1 MWRSAWSRPTP
12 NKSASA
18 GGLPLPSRAS
28 LNTPGFAATRARG
41 LPFGAVVSGLPPFG
55 CSRGATGVQ
64 QRGNRG
70 AAEGQQGCSRE
81 QQGAAESD
89 RVRQNATGGVSR
101 TPLQQSSATKREVS
115 AAGCAPRR
123 GRTAEA
129 PADGGRRQPGSGG
142 GSAQCSTR
150 LRKPSSS
157 ASSRCCAGQLLRRL
171 PSNRLL
177 SRFPVKR

>member
-64 QRGNRG
+64 QRATGYGKMQQGASAGRLRNKVRPPSGRSPQRAALRG
-70 AAEGQQGCSRE
+70 AGGRPKPLPTAAVGSRVRAGGAFSARRGSGSRRARRVRAAARGSFSGDCPATGCSR
-81 QQGAAESD
+81 
-89 RVRQNATGGVSR
+89 
-101 TPLQQSSATKREVS
+101 
-115 AAGCAPRR
+115 
-123 GRTAEA
+123 
-129 PADGGRRQPGSGG
+129 
-142 GSAQCSTR
+142 
-150 LRKPSSS
+150 
-157 ASSRCCAGQLLRRL
+157 AS
-171 PSNRLL
+171 P
-177 SRFPVKR
+177 

>member
-64 QRGNRG
+64 QR
-70 AAEGQQGCSRE
+70 AAGCSRE
-81 QQGAAESD
+81 RQGTAKCN
-89 RVRQNATGGVSR
+89 RGRQPDA
-101 TPLQQSSATKREVS
+101 SATKSGHQAGGLRSGLRSEAREDGRSPCRRRPS
-115 AAGCAPRR
+115 AAGFGRGAFSARR
-123 GRTAEA
+123 GSRSRRARRVRA
-129 PADGGRRQPGSGG
+129 AARGSFSGDCPATG
-142 GSAQCSTR
+142 CSR
-150 LRKPSSS
+150 
-157 ASSRCCAGQLLRRL
+157 AS
-171 PSNRLL
+171 P
-177 SRFPVKR
+177 

>member
-28 LNTPGFAATRARG
+28 LDTPGFAATRARG

-64 QRGNRG
+64 QRGSRV
-70 AAEGQQGCSRE
+70 QQRATGYGKM
-81 QQGAAESD
+81 QQGASAGRLCNKVRPPSGRSPQRAALRGAGGRPKPLPTAAVGS
-89 RVRQNATGGVSR
+89 RVRAGGV
-101 TPLQQSSATKREVS
+101 
-115 AAGCAPRR
+115 
-123 GRTAEA
+123 
-129 PADGGRRQPGSGG
+129 
-142 GSAQCSTR
+142 QCSTR

>member
-64 QRGNRG
+64 QR
-70 AAEGQQGCSRE
+70 AAGCSRE

-101 TPLQQSSATKREVS
+101 TPPQQSPATKQEVS

-150 LRKPSSS
+150 LKKPSSS

>member
-64 QRGNRG
+64 QI
-70 AAEGQQGCSRE
+70 AAGCSRE
-81 QQGAAESD
+81 RQGTAKCN
-89 RVRQNATGGVSR
+89 RGRQPDA
-101 TPLQQSSATKREVS
+101 SATKSGHQAGGLRSGLRSEAREDGRSPCRRRPS
-115 AAGCAPRR
+115 AAGFGR
-123 GRTAEA
+123 G
-129 PADGGRRQPGSGG
+129 G
-142 GSAQCSTR
+142 AQCSTR

>member
-70 AAEGQQGCSRE
+70 AAESSRVQQRATGYGKMQQGASAGRLCNKVRPPSGRSPQRAALRGAGGRPKPLPTAAVGKGFGRGAFSARRGSGSRRARRVRAAARGSFSGDCPATGCSR
-81 QQGAAESD
+81 
-89 RVRQNATGGVSR
+89 
-101 TPLQQSSATKREVS
+101 
-115 AAGCAPRR
+115 
-123 GRTAEA
+123 
-129 PADGGRRQPGSGG
+129 
-142 GSAQCSTR
+142 
-150 LRKPSSS
+150 
-157 ASSRCCAGQLLRRL
+157 AS
-171 PSNRLL
+171 P
-177 SRFPVKR
+177 

>member
-18 GGLPLPSRAS
+18 GGLPLPSRLFEHPRVRGDAS
-28 LNTPGFAATRARG
+28 SGVAVWRGRKRPAALR
-41 LPFGAVVSGLPPFG
+41 
-55 CSRGATGVQ
+55 VQ

-70 AAEGQQGCSRE
+70 AAESSRVQQRATGYGKM
-81 QQGAAESD
+81 QQGASAGRLRNKVRPPSGRSPQRAALRGAGGRPKPLPTAAVGS
-89 RVRQNATGGVSR
+89 RVRAGGV
-101 TPLQQSSATKREVS
+101 
-115 AAGCAPRR
+115 
-123 GRTAEA
+123 
-129 PADGGRRQPGSGG
+129 
-142 GSAQCSTR
+142 QCSTR